1 MNRAEPNHAE
11 RIVLCAAGVRLISV
25 WLIAD
30 GLINLGHAL
39 LLHFIASSVIQ
50 FPLYTLKGLFE
61 RDMIEYVWSSFA
73 INIFFAALLWF
84 NSRRIAKLLLS
95 KI

>member
-1 MNRAEPNHAE
+1 MNRAKPNHAE
-11 RIVLCAAGVRLISV
+11 RIVLCAAGVRLISA

-30 GLINLGHAL
+30 GFINLGYAL
-39 LLHFIASSVIQ
+39 LLHFFASSILQ
-50 FPLYTLKGLFE
+50 FPLETLMSLFE
-61 RDMIEYVWSSFA
+61 RNMIEYVWSSFA